1 MDVLAAKQW
10 FGIFGLIFFFVFFLG
25 VVVWVFRPGAAEK
38 YRKWGHIPLDEDDG
52 PDEIDR

>member
-38 YRKWGHIPLDEDDG
+38 YRKWGHIPLDEDDV